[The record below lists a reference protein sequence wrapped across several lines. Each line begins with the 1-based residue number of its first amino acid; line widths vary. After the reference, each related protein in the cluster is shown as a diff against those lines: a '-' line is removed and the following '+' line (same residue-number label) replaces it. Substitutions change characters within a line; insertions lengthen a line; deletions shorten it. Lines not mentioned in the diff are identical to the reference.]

1 MAWNSSKDNKNA
13 KTNIQSA
20 VSGSSNSIVQGT
32 EIQGTIKAG
41 SDIRIDGVLHGNLD
55 CKGKVIIGPTGIVD
69 GDIQCENAV
78 IEGAFSGLIIVTELL
93 HVRETAKIEGDVHT
107 KKLIVQSGS
116 TFNVSCKMGS
126 QKMKPAAGLKTDAKS
141 IEMEK
146 LSKIS

>member
-1 MAWNSSKDNKNA
+1 MAWNSSKDNKTA
-13 KTNIQSA
+13 KANTQHA

-41 SDIRIDGVLHGNLD
+41 SDIRIDGMLNGNLD
-55 CKGKVIIGPTGIVD
+55 CKGKVIIGPTGLVE

-78 IEGAFSGLIIVTELL
+78 IEGTFSGLIIVTELL
-93 HVRETAKIEGDVHT
+93 HVRDTAKVEGDVHT

-116 TFNVSCKMGS
+116 TFNVSCKMGA
-126 QKMKPAAGLKTDAKS
+126 QKSKPAPKSDARA

>member
-1 MAWNSSKDNKNA
+1 MAWNSSKESKNT
-13 KTNIQSA
+13 KTTPQGIPSNSI
-20 VSGSSNSIVQGT
+20 NSIVQGT
-32 EIQGTIKAG
+32 ELQGTIKAA
-41 SDIRIDGVLHGNLD
+41 SDIRIDGMLKGNLD
-55 CKGKVIIGPTGIVD
+55 CKGKVIIGPTGNVD

-78 IEGAFSGLIIVTELL
+78 IEGFFSGLLIVSELL

-116 TFNVSCKMGS
+116 SFNVSCKMGA
-126 QKMKPAAGLKTDAKS
+126 QKSKQLKTDAKS

>member
-1 MAWNSSKDNKNA
+1 MAWNSSKESKNT
-13 KTNIQSA
+13 KTTPQGIPSNSI
-20 VSGSSNSIVQGT
+20 NSIVQGT
-32 EIQGTIKAG
+32 ELQGTITAA
-41 SDIRIDGVLHGNLD
+41 SDIRIDGMLKGNLD
-55 CKGKVIIGPTGIVD
+55 CKGKVIIGPTGTVD

-78 IEGAFSGLIIVTELL
+78 IEGFFSGLLIVSELL

-116 TFNVSCKMGS
+116 SFNVSCKMGA
-126 QKMKPAAGLKTDAKS
+126 QKSKQLKTDAKS

>member
-1 MAWNSSKDNKNA
+1 MAWNSSKESKNT
-13 KTNIQSA
+13 KTTPQGIP
-20 VSGSSNSIVQGT
+20 SNSINSIVHGT
-32 EIQGTIKAG
+32 ELQGTIKAA
-41 SDIRIDGVLHGNLD
+41 SDIRIDGMLKGNLD
-55 CKGKVIIGPTGIVD
+55 CKGKVIIGPTGTVD

-78 IEGAFSGLIIVTELL
+78 VEGYFSGLLIVSELL

-116 TFNVSCKMGS
+116 SFNVSCKMGA
-126 QKMKPAAGLKTDAKS
+126 QKSKQLKADAKS